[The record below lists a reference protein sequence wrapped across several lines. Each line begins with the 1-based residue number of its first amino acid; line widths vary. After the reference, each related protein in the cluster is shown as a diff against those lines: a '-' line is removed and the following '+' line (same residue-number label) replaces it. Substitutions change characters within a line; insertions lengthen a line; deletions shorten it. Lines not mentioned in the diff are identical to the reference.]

1 MVWMTRQMQRSLA
14 LEPGSCS
21 EWARPC
27 GPSLPCG
34 IGPQINQDNEEREP
48 FSEKEVKWQKKM
60 FKAGIALCT
69 VSLLV
74 PYFSSLYSLD
84 DLHRVYAVK
93 DCRIVTQ
100 AGPAIEKGTV
110 VIRDGLIEAAGAQV
124 AVPEDAEVIDGSKLT
139 VYPGLTDAL
148 GKSLLKLP
156 QRKFDPTKIYTGEY
170 TEEDRGLTPEFKA
183 LDHFEITRSVL
194 EKYHK
199 AGITTAQVMP
209 ERGIFTGQASVFSL
223 SGIEKNKA
231 VILRDT
237 CLGVGFSV
245 GGFTLYPSSLMGVV
259 ALLRQEFSDASYFDM
274 HQRRWSKEMKG
285 VVRPV
290 YSSKYEMLS
299 DFAVGKKPVIFLCRN
314 QYDIRRALGLSA
326 ELKLDYFICDMG
338 SEGFR
343 MIPELKKAQ
352 ARVFVPLDFKI
363 PSSSIHAQKGAEARE
378 EAEKELYVKNP
389 ALLAEAGIPFAF
401 TSLGTDDPQSFMDG
415 IQKAIENGLPR
426 EKALQALTI
435 EAARFLGLEKA
446 LGTVEPGKV
455 ANLALVQGE
464 ILTKEAKVK
473 YVFADGYKF
482 ELKEVEA
489 KEGEKPT
496 VNVSGKWEIDI
507 PEAGL
512 KLTIDF
518 VQEEAALA
526 GKLTTPFGVFDF
538 TGGTVYAN
546 QVYFEID
553 LSVGGQEIDLYFSA
567 VVEGDKMTG
576 TVVQGTEGSTEFT
589 AKRIPGRGGT
599 R

>member
-1 MVWMTRQMQRSLA
+1 MV
-14 LEPGSCS
+14 
-21 EWARPC
+21 
-27 GPSLPCG
+27 
-34 IGPQINQDNEEREP
+34 
-48 FSEKEVKWQKKM
+48 KKL
-60 FKAGIALCT
+60 FKTGIALC
-69 VSLLV
+69 VLSLLV
-74 PYFSSLYSLD
+74 PYFCSLYSQEE
-84 DLHRVYAVK
+84 LHRVFAVE

-100 AGPAIEKGTV
+100 AGVTIEKGTV
-110 VIRDGLIEAAGAQV
+110 VIREGLIEAVGAQV
-124 AVPEDAEVIDGSKLT
+124 AVPADAEVIDGSSLT
-139 VYPGLTDAL
+139 VYPGLIDAL

-156 QRKFDPTKIYTGEY
+156 ERKFDPTKIYTGEY
-170 TEEDRGLTPEFKA
+170 TEEDRGINPEFRA
-183 LDHFEITRSVL
+183 LDHFEISRSIL

-199 AGITTAQVMP
+199 AGITAAQVIP

-223 SGIEKNKA
+223 STTERNKA

-274 HQRRWSKEMKG
+274 HKTRWRKEMNG
-285 VVRPV
+285 VARPV
-290 YSSKYEMLS
+290 YNSKYEVLS
-299 DFAVGKKPVIFLCRN
+299 DFAVGKKPVVFLCRN
-314 QYDIRRALGLSA
+314 QYDILRALELS
-326 ELKLDYFICDMG
+326 EEMKLDFFVCDMG
-338 SEGFR
+338 NEGFR
-343 MIPELKKAQ
+343 VIPELKKAK
-352 ARVFVPLDFKI
+352 ARVFVPLTFKV
-363 PSSSIHAQKGAEARE
+363 PSSSLYAQKGSEARE
-378 EAEKELYVKNP
+378 KAEKELYVKNP

-401 TSLGTDDPQSFMDG
+401 CSLGTDDPQSYVEG
-415 IQKAIENGLPR
+415 IQKAIENGLPL
-426 EKALQALTI
+426 ETALKALTVG
-435 EAARFLGLEKA
+435 AARFLGLEKA
-446 LGTVEPGKV
+446 LGTVEPGKI
-455 ANLALVQGE
+455 ANLALVEGE
-464 ILTKEAKVK
+464 FLTKEAKVK

-496 VNVSGKWEIDI
+496 VNVTGKWEIDI

-518 VQEEAALA
+518 IQEEAALS

-538 TGGTVYAN
+538 SGGNVSTN
-546 QVYFEID
+546 QVYFEIN

-589 AKRIPGRGGT
+589 AKRIPGMGGT